1 MSSEFA
7 VASVLCV
14 LLSACG
20 GGKRHRPARLTL
32 YCGAQLEWCELASAR
47 FERETGVRVA
57 MTRRS
62 SGETLAQLWAE
73 RHNPRG
79 DVWWGGTGD
88 GHIQAAEAGLL
99 EPYRSPRAGELYDW
113 AADPEGKGKHHT
125 TGAYLGALSFAYNRD
140 WLAKKHLEPPQRW
153 ADLASIAYRGE
164 IQMANPAS
172 SGTAYTVLATI
183 VQLFGEDR
191 GFDYL
196 EKLDANVNQ
205 YTSSGAAPVRAAARG
220 ETGIAIVFLHD
231 AVVQKAAGFPIDV
244 VIPSEGTGYE
254 IGCASIIRGA
264 RHPQSARRFVDWSLG
279 TPAQELGARARSYQW
294 PSNRSA
300 RAPALLPPLASVH
313 LVPLDLGR
321 FGSKRTRARLLRRW
335 DAQVRGVA
343 R

>member
-1 MSSEFA
+1 MPL
-7 VASVLCV
+7 VGCG
-14 LLSACG
+14 G

-32 YCGAQLEWCELASAR
+32 YCGAQLEWCELASAE
-47 FERETGVRVA
+47 FERETGVRVS

-73 RHNPRG
+73 RRNPRG

-88 GHIQAAEAGLL
+88 GHIQAAEAKLL
-99 EPYRSPRAGELYDW
+99 EPYRSPRLGELHEW
-113 AADPEGKGKHHT
+113 AVDPEGRGLHHT
-125 TGAYLGALSFAYNRD
+125 TGAYMGALSFAYNRD
-140 WLAKKHLEPPQRW
+140 WLGKKGLDAPRSW
-153 ADLASIAYRGE
+153 ADLAKPAYRGE

-183 VQLFGEDR
+183 VQLLGEDR
-191 GFDYL
+191 GFAYL

-220 ETGIAIVFLHD
+220 ETAIAIVFLHD
-231 AVVQKAAGFPIDV
+231 AVVQKSAGFPIEV
-244 VIPSEGTGYE
+244 VLPSEGTGYE

-264 RHPQSARRFVDWSLG
+264 RHPDSARRFVDWILG
-279 TPAQELGARARSYQW
+279 SRAQELGARARSYQW

-300 RAPALLPPLASVH
+300 RAPALLPPVASVG
-313 LVPLDLGR
+313 LIPFDMGR
-321 FGSKRTRARLLRRW
+321 FGSKRTRARLLSRW
-335 DAQVRGVA
+335 ERQVRGGA